1 MLKKLIILMLI
12 YSPLSA
18 YGSQNLLVSLMQ
30 QGTLFRL
37 QRDYEGADRV
47 RDQLRAAFPTEAI
60 GYVFNLNTLVTRIS
74 WDPSQKIYDAALLND
89 AEQALRICTTGMAA
103 HPDDYRSY
111 YDCGQAHFALTFL
124 HAIRGNY
131 YLAGKNG
138 TLTIKRLEQTLA
150 LKPKLV
156 DAKMHLGLAYY
167 YADNLPPFVKALS
180 HLLWF
185 IPTGNSEKSLPYLEA
200 VTRNGHYF
208 KDVAK
213 FIYSDLL
220 ISGDESDRDKAASLL
235 GQLVQDYPQNG
246 RFQLR
251 LIALLME
258 MERFPE
264 TIQAANSFLVIAT
277 QHQQSELDCTLA
289 KLWATRAHIGLN
301 NTESARYLLEGV
313 DAFFEQT
320 TEIVPP
326 WTISWH
332 LLTKAQLQDL
342 QHRRAEAISSY
353 KQIVNLGKSGLVGVK
368 ALKAAQEG
376 LKTPYPHL

>member
-12 YSPLSA
+12 YSPLLA
-18 YGSQNLLVSLMQ
+18 YGSQNLLASLRQ

-89 AEQALRICTTGMAA
+89 AEQALQICTGGMAA
-103 HPDDYRSY
+103 RPDDYQSY

-131 YLAGKNG
+131 YRAGKNG
-138 TLTIKRLEQTLA
+138 ALTIKHLEQTLA

-180 HLLWF
+180 YLLWF

-200 VTRNGHYF
+200 VTQNGHYF

-220 ISGDESDRDKAASLL
+220 INGDESDRDKAASLL

-301 NTESARYLLEGV
+301 NTESAQYLLESV
-313 DAFFEQT
+313 DAYFEQT
-320 TEIVPP
+320 TEIVPS

-332 LLTKAQLQDL
+332 LLTRAQLQDL

-353 KQIVNLGKSGLVGVK
+353 KQIVNLGKSSLVGVK